1 MSKGTKTGKAL
12 ALAVALAVSGTLVT
26 AVTGEAAEGNKPAS
40 SYTIQANKEVYNKL
54 DFNDE
59 QEREFASRGLLAA
72 PERLEI
78 KNDAGKVVW
87 SQAAY
92 EFLDKQAPDTANPSL
107 WRNAQLNH
115 YYGLFEVT
123 DGIYQVR
130 GYDMSNITFVKGNTG
145 WIIFDPLMSVECS
158 KAAKALVDEQLGKF
172 PVKAI
177 IYSHSHIDHYG
188 GVRGILDMENPEQF
202 IKENGISI
210 IAPEGFEENVV
221 SENVYAGMAMG
232 RRAAYQYGVLLE
244 PGETGRL
251 SIGIGM
257 GQSVGHTSYI
267 SPTDII
273 TTTGE
278 KRVIDGVTMEFQ
290 MTPGTEAPSEMNTW
304 FPEKKA
310 LWVAENCTGT
320 LHNLYT
326 LRGAQVRDG
335 NKWAHYIMEAQTRY
349 GKDVQVTFQAHNW
362 PHWGNKVI
370 KDYMTNTALAYKF
383 INDQTLFYINQG
395 LTQNEIAYKLRLPD
409 PLEKVWYTRQYYGTV
424 AHNSKAVYER
434 YMGWYD
440 ANPVNL
446 NKLPPEDTAI
456 KTVEYMGGSKAIL
469 EKARKDY
476 EEGKYQWVAEVTN
489 HIVFAEPN
497 NQEARDL
504 CADAMEQLAY
514 QAESGTW
521 RNAYLCGAKELRDGS
536 IPFANVG
543 GSTDVRTKMN
553 SELMLDYIGICLDN
567 NAAQDLNFTANLNL
581 TDTGEKYLLTVKS
594 GVLVY
599 QKGIQ
604 SPTAD
609 ATWIMPKE
617 GLFTILSKNKELQKK
632 FVQEGNKELLG
643 QLTDKMVIFN
653 TYFPIIE
660 P

>member
-40 SYTIQANKEVYNKL
+40 SYTVQANKEVYNKL

-632 FVQEGNKELLG
+632 FAQEGNKELLG
-643 QLTDKMVIFN
+643 QLTDKIVIFN

>member
-1 MSKGTKTGKAL
+1 MKKRVKSGRAL
-12 ALAVALAVSGTLVT
+12 ALAVALAVSGTFMTSVI
-26 AVTGEAAEGNKPAS
+26 GEAAEGPKEAS
-40 SYTIQANKEVYNKL
+40 SYTIQANNEVYNKL

-59 QEREFASRGLLAA
+59 QEREFASRGLIAA
-72 PERLEI
+72 PEKLEI
-78 KNDAGKVVW
+78 KNDQGKVVW
-87 SQAAY
+87 SQVAY
-92 EFLDKQAPDTANPSL
+92 AFLDKKAPDTANPSL

-115 YYGLFEVT
+115 YYGLFKVT
-123 DGIYQVR
+123 DDIYQVR

-158 KAAKALVDEQLGKF
+158 KAAKQLVDEQLGVF

-202 IKENGISI
+202 IKDNGISI

-221 SENVYAGMAMG
+221 SENVYAGPAMA

-244 PGETGRL
+244 PGEKGRL

-257 GQSVGHTSYI
+257 GQSTGHTSYI

-278 KRVIDGVTMEFQ
+278 KRIIDGVTMEFQ

-304 FPEKKA
+304 FPDKKA

-335 NKWAHYIMEAQTRY
+335 NKWAYYIMEAQSRY
-349 GKDVQVTFQAHNW
+349 GKDAEVTFQAHNW

-370 KDYMTNTALAYKF
+370 KEYMTNTALAYKY
-383 INDQTLFYINQG
+383 INDQTLFYMNQG
-395 LTQNEIAYKLRLPD
+395 LTQNEVAYKIKLPD
-409 PLEKVWYTRQYYGTV
+409 ALQKVWYTRQYYGTV
-424 AHNSKAVYER
+424 AHNSKAVYEKF
-434 YMGWYD
+434 MGWYD

-446 NKLPPEDTAI
+446 NKLPPVDTAK

-469 EKARKDY
+469 EKAKKDY
-476 EEGKYQWVAEVTN
+476 EAGKYQWVAEVTN
-489 HIVFAEPN
+489 QIVFAEPK
-497 NQEARDL
+497 NQEARNL
-504 CADAMEQLAY
+504 CADAMDQLAY

-521 RNAYLCGAKELRDGS
+521 RNAYLCAAKELRNGS
-536 IPFANVG
+536 VPFINSG
-543 GSTDVRTKMN
+543 GGEDVRKKMG
-553 SELMLDYIGICLDN
+553 SELMLDYIGISLNSDE
-567 NAAQDLNFTANLNL
+567 AQDLNFTANLNL

-594 GVLVY
+594 GILVY
-599 QKGIQ
+599 QKGVE
-604 SPTAD
+604 SPEAD
-609 ATWIMPKE
+609 ATWTMPKE
-617 GLFTILSKNKELQKK
+617 GLFTILSKNKEMQQK
-632 FVQEGNKELLG
+632 FHQDGNKELLG
-643 QLTDKMVIFN
+643 KLTDKVVIF
-653 TYFPIIE
+653 TPFFPIIE

>member
-632 FVQEGNKELLG
+632 FAQEGNKELLG
-643 QLTDKMVIFN
+643 QLTDKIVIFN

>member
-145 WIIFDPLMSVECS
+145 WIIFDPLMSVACS

-362 PHWGNKVI
+362 PHWGNKAI

-581 TDTGEKYLLTVKS
+581 TDTGEKYLLTVQS

-632 FVQEGNKELLG
+632 FAQEGNKELLG
-643 QLTDKMVIFN
+643 QLTDKIVIFN

>member
-362 PHWGNKVI
+362 PHWGNKAI

-581 TDTGEKYLLTVKS
+581 TDTGEKYLLTVQS

-643 QLTDKMVIFN
+643 QLTDKIVIFN

>member
-40 SYTIQANKEVYNKL
+40 SYTVQANKEVYNKL

-188 GVRGILDMENPEQF
+188 GVRGILDMQNPEQF
-202 IKENGISI
+202 IKNNGISI

-349 GKDVQVTFQAHNW
+349 GKDVEVAFQAHNW

-521 RNAYLCGAKELRDGS
+521 RNAYLCGAKELRNGS

-643 QLTDKMVIFN
+643 QLTDKIVIFN